1 MLLLLF
7 YRRMD
12 MKKSVSFIVGLI
24 MLMLAASAGAGE
36 RAGAFSISPFAGG
49 YTFDGRQHL
58 ETVPL
63 LGLRVGYDLT
73 KNLGVEAMADYVE
86 SRGTRSGIAQKVVSY
101 RIDLLYNFMA
111 DGPLVPYLAVG
122 GGGLT
127 YGGHGVEIKGENTDA
142 TVNAGVGLKYFLT
155 DSIALRGDAR
165 QLFLFEDP
173 NSPKYNWEY
182 SMGVTFLFGGNK
194 PPVAATTEAAAT
206 KPAASSAA
214 PAPVPAAKMAV
225 TPTSITAGQ
234 MATLIWISQE
244 ATNCDIQP
252 NIGSVEPQGSM
263 EVTSSATTRY
273 VLTCNGPGGS
283 AKSTSELVVT
293 GATSKAATSAP
304 AVGTNEPAM
313 TLTVH
318 FASGKAEVLVAYQ
331 EGLAKIGNFMMDNPA
346 VTGVIE
352 GHADS
357 IGAESYNYKLSER
370 RALAVKHYLTSR
382 FGIDPSR
389 LSVKGYDS
397 TKPISDNYTS
407 DGRRENRRAVIML
420 KK

>member
-1 MLLLLF
+1 
-7 YRRMD
+7 
-12 MKKSVSFIVGLI
+12 MKKSVSFVVGFI
-24 MLMLAASAGAGE
+24 MLMLAASASAGE
-36 RAGAFSISPFAGG
+36 RAGAVSISPFAGG

-63 LGLRVGYDLT
+63 IGLRLGLDLT
-73 KNLGVEAMADYVE
+73 DNFGVEAMADYVE
-86 SRGTRSGIAQKVVSY
+86 SRGTRTGIAQKVVSY
-101 RIDLLYNFMA
+101 RVDLLYNFMPE
-111 DGPLVPYLAVG
+111 GPLVPYLAVG

-127 YGGHGVEIKGENTDA
+127 YGGHGIEIKRENTDA

-173 NSPKYNWEY
+173 DSPKYNWEY
-182 SMGVTFLFGGNK
+182 SMGVTFLFGGTK
-194 PPVAATTEAAAT
+194 PAVAATTAAAATT
-206 KPAASSAA
+206 KPAAAPAA
-214 PAPVPAAKMAV
+214 PTPAPAVKLAV
-225 TPTSITAGQ
+225 TPTSVTAGQ
-234 MATLIWISQE
+234 MATLIWISQD

-263 EVTSSATTRY
+263 EVTSSETTRY

-283 AKSTSELVVT
+283 AKSASELVVT
-293 GATSKAATSAP
+293 GAAPKAATSAP
-304 AVGTNEPAM
+304 AVGTTEPGM
-313 TLTVH
+313 TMTVH
-318 FASGKAEVLVAYQ
+318 FASGKAEVPAAYQ
-331 EGLAKIGNFMMDNPA
+331 EGLAKIGNFMKENPA

-370 RALAVKHYLTSR
+370 RALAVKHYLTNR
-382 FGIDPSR
+382 FGIDASR

-397 TKPISDNYTS
+397 TRPISDNLTS
-407 DGRRENRRAVIML
+407 DGRRENRRAVVTL
-420 KK
+420 SR